1 MATTPPPVTP
11 SSAPTN
17 KAVAATGASA
27 FGAAVAILILYAL
40 DKDNHLPA
48 EVRGAI
54 TTIVTAIL
62 TALAAYYV
70 PPGSGEAVVIR
81 PDGSVT
87 TGRTAAK
94 A

>member
-1 MATTPPPVTP
+1 MPTDPPTVTP

-27 FGAAVAILILYAL
+27 FGAAVAILVLYFL

-62 TALAAYYV
+62 TACAAYFV
-70 PPGSGEAVVIR
+70 PPGSGEAVVVR
-81 PDGSVT
+81 PNGKVT
-87 TGRTAAK
+87 TGRTVA
-94 A
+94 

>member
-1 MATTPPPVTP
+1 MPDTPPVTP

-27 FGAAVAILILYAL
+27 FGAAVAIIVLFLL
-40 DKDNHLPA
+40 DKDKHLPD

-62 TALAAYYV
+62 TAAAAYFV
-70 PPGSGEAVVIR
+70 PPGSGEAVVIGD
-81 PDGSVT
+81 DGKAK
-87 TGRTAAK
+87 TARLSS
-94 A
+94 